1 MTKRER
7 RQSASSTHLSR
18 PRVPQ
23 SKSHLQE
30 CPTENKPA
38 EPQVAFSTHY
48 SSDDDDDE
56 ATMVHGSASEIAESP
71 QCQPNLPSLC
81 HIKTDPS
88 PPKSSP
94 KGEGLHSPIP
104 SFLKKSLSHTSLLP
118 PEVSMTNALSKDLTK
133 SSSSLEHIYTENVRS
148 SPLSEPQ
155 IFPSSTSTSQFISL
169 TPPSR
174 TSRTPDPDMTE
185 LRRNRSLTA
194 LATNTQDHTIIPLT
208 TALQGKL
215 TRTQQKLLLQR
226 ASTQYPIHPFNLITT
241 TTNVSSPLQNSSDV
255 ESTTM
260 SDYFSPLPFDVKVAR
275 EFDRIS
281 RELVNVRRFGD
292 PTTDAIARLRNRIK
306 PATPSTITT
315 NAQGGLNKRPS
326 AFGLN
331 VSWKRLSDNVDSTY
345 SMRGN
350 ANDNE
355 VLGGRDRKVQEIMR
369 RLWFDEAD
377 VTDIAGLRGDDGDDD
392 DDEEEGEEVIVRKP
406 KVKVTAWS
414 H

>member
-1 MTKRER
+1 
-7 RQSASSTHLSR
+7 
-18 PRVPQ
+18 
-23 SKSHLQE
+23 
-30 CPTENKPA
+30 
-38 EPQVAFSTHY
+38 
-48 SSDDDDDE
+48 
-56 ATMVHGSASEIAESP
+56 
-71 QCQPNLPSLC
+71 
-81 HIKTDPS
+81 
-88 PPKSSP
+88 
-94 KGEGLHSPIP
+94 
-104 SFLKKSLSHTSLLP
+104 
-118 PEVSMTNALSKDLTK
+118 
-133 SSSSLEHIYTENVRS
+133 
-148 SPLSEPQ
+148 
-155 IFPSSTSTSQFISL
+155 
-169 TPPSR
+169 
-174 TSRTPDPDMTE
+174 
-185 LRRNRSLTA
+185 
-194 LATNTQDHTIIPLT
+194 
-208 TALQGKL
+208 
-215 TRTQQKLLLQR
+215 
-226 ASTQYPIHPFNLITT
+226 
-241 TTNVSSPLQNSSDV
+241 
-255 ESTTM
+255 M

-392 DDEEEGEEVIVRKP
+392 DDEEEGEGGY
-406 KVKVTAWS
+406 S
-414 H
+414 